1 MTIFKSKLFSLSA
14 IDRRNFCVQIFFS
27 DFSKGF
33 DMIDHYTL
41 VDELS
46 LLSVDPVLS
55 DWMKSYLTNRT
66 AQAVC
71 IDNTLS
77 EWKNTYGG
85 ILQGTKMTL

>member
-1 MTIFKSKLFSLSA
+1 MIKSKFFSLNA
-14 IDRRNFCVQIFFS
+14 IDRGNSCVQIFFS
-27 DFSKGF
+27 DLSKGF
-33 DMIDHYTL
+33 DMIDHYIL
-41 VDELS
+41 IDELS
-46 LLSVDPVLS
+46 LLGVDPVLS
-55 DWMKSYLTNRT
+55 YWMNSFLTNRT

>member
-1 MTIFKSKLFSLSA
+1 MIKGKFFSLNA
-14 IDRRNFCVQIFFS
+14 IDRGNSCVQIFFS

-33 DMIDHYTL
+33 DMIDHYIL
-41 VDELS
+41 IDELS
-46 LLSVDPVLS
+46 LLDVDPVLS
-55 DWMKSYLTNRT
+55 YWMTSFLTNRT

>member
-1 MTIFKSKLFSLSA
+1 MIKSKLFSLNA
-14 IDRRNFCVQIFFS
+14 IDRGNSCVQIFFS

-33 DMIDHYTL
+33 DMIDHYIL
-41 VDELS
+41 IDELS
-46 LLSVDPVLS
+46 LLGVDPVLS
-55 DWMKSYLTNRT
+55 YWMKSFLTNRT

>member
-1 MTIFKSKLFSLSA
+1 MLSIA
-14 IDRRNFCVQIFFS
+14 EIPVSRSSFQTFQR
-27 DFSKGF
+27 
-33 DMIDHYTL
+33 DHYVL
-41 VDELS
+41 IDELS
-46 LLSVDPVLS
+46 LLGVDPVPS
-55 DWMKSYLTNRT
+55 DWMKSFLTNTT